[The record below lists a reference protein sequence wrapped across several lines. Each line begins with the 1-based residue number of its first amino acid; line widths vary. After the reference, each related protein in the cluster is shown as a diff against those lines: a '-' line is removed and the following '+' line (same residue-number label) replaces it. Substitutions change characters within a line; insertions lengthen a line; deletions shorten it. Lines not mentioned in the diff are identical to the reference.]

1 MPSRPK
7 SARVRVAPHEIED
20 TIVRQEPLLLTLE
33 ERTALRAMFGS
44 AAFKKALHNARL
56 VAPTVFLAQ
65 GVLDSALGSV
75 AANNQLHRMQ
85 GWSMFERALGRQVED
100 PKPPKPA
107 APEDYKRER

>member
-1 MPSRPK
+1 MPRKKSVAAGVASR
-7 SARVRVAPHEIED
+7 EIED
-20 TIVRQEPLLLTLE
+20 TIVRQEPVLLTLE
-33 ERTALRAMFGS
+33 ERTTLRAMFGS

-85 GWSMFERALGRQVED
+85 GWAMFERALGRQVED
-100 PKPPKPA
+100 PKPPKP
-107 APEDYKRER
+107 PVPDDYKRDR